1 VKEGGGEFDG
11 FDFVG
16 VGVKGRYESA
26 GKGVRRR
33 RGKNRRGGVEMV
45 TVRKDGVL
53 VKVPA
58 MSRGERRGK
67 S

>member
-1 VKEGGGEFDG
+1 MFAFRFAEDSLMDLISGASSGTTNAQGKESNTETKGE
-11 FDFVG
+11 
-16 VGVKGRYESA
+16 E
-26 GKGVRRR
+26 
-33 RGKNRRGGVEMV
+33 VEMV

-58 MSRGERRGK
+58 MSLSDRRSK